1 MFPENVTPATGGVPS
16 ELPPS
21 VARTFCGEANIRP
34 TRELSDRGRH
44 DNLRVFPA
52 PASTT
57 DASMQLARQ
66 VARLL
71 AEAKQQIQALVHETA
86 TQSVAAER
94 NIAAEQWEQKYA
106 AFREEVARETAHAID
121 TIQQESSTSAR
132 TAQAAA
138 AESLKEELPRWLAPQ
153 LEQMTHELTAQLAR
167 EGALQREQQ
176 EKQFSTA
183 HETLADTVH
192 TSRRNRGEIARSS
205 RNCGESGRRAH
216 RGSGAQGGRRSSVSG
231 MKHR

>member
-1 MFPENVTPATGGVPS
+1 M
-16 ELPPS
+16 PPS
-21 VARTFCGEANIRP
+21 VPAQFVSEGQYPLATSEAEAIAGTP
-34 TRELSDRGRH
+34 

-94 NIAAEQWEQKYA
+94 QIAAEQWEQKYA
-106 AFREEVARETAHAID
+106 SFREEVAREMARAVD

-138 AESLKEELPRWLAPQ
+138 AESLKAELPRWPAPQ
-153 LEQMTHELTAQLAR
+153 LEQMTHATDRVVLLRGRAR
-167 EGALQREQQ
+167 CNASSKKSSYPVRT
-176 EKQFSTA
+176 KA
-183 HETLADTVH
+183 Y
-192 TSRRNRGEIARSS
+192 RR
-205 RNCGESGRRAH
+205 CAH
-216 RGSGAQGGRRSSVSG
+216 RE
-231 MKHR
+231 